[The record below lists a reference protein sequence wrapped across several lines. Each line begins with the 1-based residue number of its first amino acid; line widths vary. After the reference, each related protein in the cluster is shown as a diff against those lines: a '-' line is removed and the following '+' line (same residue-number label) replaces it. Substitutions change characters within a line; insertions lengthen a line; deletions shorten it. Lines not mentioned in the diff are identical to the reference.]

1 MAKKFDAPALASTGK
16 QPAAPAPKPAPE
28 KASPDPSK
36 ATSEAN
42 IKTTFGTPADTL

>member
-1 MAKKFDAPALASTGK
+1 MAKKFDSQPLAQTGK
-16 QPAAPAPKPAPE
+16 QPQPVPKPAPE

-42 IKTTFGTPADTL
+42 IKTTFGTPADTM